1 MKLGRPP
8 GLPFQTVIFQNS
20 PSMRISFFPHTSD
33 CWTLRFLTIVHL
45 FQFRRSVVSY
55 SLRPHGL
62 HAARQATLPIT
73 KSRSLLKLMS
83 IESVMPSNHFIFCR
97 PLLLPPSIYPSTRVF
112 SSESVFHIR
121 WPKY

>member
-20 PSMRISFFPHTSD
+20 PSMRIFFFPHTLD
-33 CWTLRFLTIVHL
+33 CWTLRFPTIVHL
-45 FQFRRSVVSY
+45 FQFRRSVVSD

-73 KSRSLLKLMS
+73 KTRSLLKLMS
-83 IESVMPSNHFIFCR
+83 IESVMPSNHLIFGSCLNWR
-97 PLLLPPSIYPSTRVF
+97 
-112 SSESVFHIR
+112 
-121 WPKY
+121 